1 MTPDI
6 WYVAAIVFLAT
17 LVRSTFGFGDAL
29 VAMPLLTLLVVPME
43 VATPI
48 VAVASAV
55 VAIWVSIQDWRVMAN
70 APSTCFTP
78 PLI

>member
-1 MTPDI
+1 MTPEI

-29 VAMPLLTLLVVPME
+29 VAMPLLTLLIGDAK

-55 VAIWVSIQDWRVMAN
+55 VAIWVSIQ
-70 APSTCFTP
+70 
-78 PLI
+78 IGG